1 MCPRPESFPITHATV
16 KEQTAIIETWV
27 QSAEGLQE
35 LRFNAADA
43 KTFCIFYQRHFQL
56 LSWTSANPY
65 HSQQLDNEKKAN
77 SNYIGPTPEVKRAIF
92 RLRGLDLALS
102 GNLVALLRKNSN
114 SMTLEQLK
122 RLFHIFQ
129 DQAPAM
135 DAIRWA
141 TVFRST
147 MMSPKAWNRI
157 EETAKNEED
166 KKKVVSTDS
175 VTWLHQWATQEN
187 LLDQLTLPLNETG
200 AEVPI
205 IDMNDDDSKKWL
217 YQIRAA
223 LFQPAHFRHMIFS
236 EAIVTGYYKIMSMSL
251 EEKKIWFISWLVDLV
266 AFSND
271 IGEYMTNTMIARAL
285 AVYDGITTK
294 ATAEEAFQFI
304 EQQFIIIALNQIPA
318 DHECRGAI
326 LMWGLEDE
334 QLLGRLAGQMKTK
347 TQDQYR
353 YLVEEMAKTNE
364 YTQGLKPWHHFY
376 KMLNLN
382 PALPTPTYVPQLL
395 EQLMRIDNSKTD
407 IISPSSKVIVFSG
420 MILAFLLARYEAF
433 INQRTPQG
441 FSNGQ
446 NARNIIDTIKT
457 WGPLNVDAISR
468 DKALLQAILSCKT
481 CEELDLEKLLTVTWP
496 LSPPAKPTATF
507 VPPSATLATSSTS
520 HVSSENKVTCQSV

>member
-27 QSAEGLQE
+27 NSKEGLDE
-35 LRFNAADA
+35 LRFDSADA
-43 KTFCIFYQRHFQL
+43 KTFCTFYQRHFQL
-56 LSWTSANPY
+56 LSWTSANPH
-65 HSQQLDNEKKAN
+65 HSQQLDNAKKTN

-102 GNLVALLRKNSN
+102 GNLGTLLCKNSD

-122 RLFHIFQ
+122 RLFRIFQ

-135 DAIRWA
+135 DSIRWA

-175 VTWLHQWATQEN
+175 VTWLHQWASQDN
-187 LLDQLTLPLNETG
+187 LLDQLTLPLNDTG
-200 AEVPI
+200 VEVPI
-205 IDMNDDDSKKWL
+205 IDKKGDDIKTWL

-236 EAIVTGYYKIMSMSL
+236 EAIVSGYYGIMSLSL

-271 IGEYMTNTMIARAL
+271 IGEYMTRTMMARAL
-285 AVYDGITTK
+285 AIYDGITTK

-304 EQQFIIIALNQIPA
+304 EQQFIIIALSQIPA

-347 TQDQYR
+347 TQAQYH
-353 YLVEEMAKTNE
+353 YLVEEMARTND
-364 YTQGLKPWHHFY
+364 YDQGLKPWHRFY
-376 KMLNLN
+376 RMLNLN
-382 PALPTPTYVPQLL
+382 QALPTPTYVPQLL
-395 EQLMRIDNSKTD
+395 EQLIRIANPKTE
-407 IISPSSKVIVFSG
+407 IMSPSNKIIVFSG
-420 MILAFLLARYEAF
+420 MILAFLLTQYEAF
-433 INQRTPQG
+433 IQRRTPQG
-441 FSNGQ
+441 SSNGQ
-446 NARNIIDTIKT
+446 KARNLIDTIKT

-468 DKALLQAILSCKT
+468 DKTLLEAILSCKT
-481 CEELDLEKLLTVTWP
+481 CKELDLENLLTITWP
-496 LSPPAKPTATF
+496 EIPPAKPTATF
-507 VPPSATLATSSTS
+507 TPPSATLAASATSP
-520 HVSSENKVTCQSV
+520 VSLDHNVMCKTT